1 MITTIIMV
9 IIMVIIFVLC
19 ILMYMLMTKKKK
31 RKSKSLKKRLF
42 IKTSTHLKLYNIIS
56 RNYLT
61 RKSTKRLYNQISEL
75 SIFNSIE
82 SRVMCVKVFIISNL
96 ISWGTVLISTLLF
109 KDLFIIL
116 IMIAYSVVIKEVL
129 VGKQLDKLHY
139 KLYLQLSDALSSLR
153 QMYMQKNSVTEA
165 LAEVEAG
172 NLVAR
177 PLAEIYSVLTS
188 INISE
193 KLEDFYSSSP
203 LKIIQTLAGICAAI
217 QDTGDTRL
225 ENGLSNF
232 VSSLSMISNEVNLEI
247 RRLSLQR
254 SQFGWLELLPI
265 LPIFIM
271 APIKNFFINE
281 VPGTAVIYNGFFGYM
296 SMIVTIFVSI
306 IAFKIITSITRP
318 VPIRYD
324 DREYID
330 KKLLENRKIKR
341 FVRSLRPIN
350 PKKLNKK
357 LMLLKSS
364 ISRMNLDFLY
374 LRKFYFSIGVFIL
387 ILVTIIMSLQLSREF
402 LKTSVQTFNI
412 MGGKKLSAYEI
423 KAMQNIDN
431 MFLKSKGNIDDKD
444 LENELLKSFP
454 NFKSD
459 EIKEQMKRIKEKQIR
474 IGNLKFS
481 YIMFWIALLAA
492 FVAWQIPDLQ
502 LKLRGWLIKAES
514 QEDCLQLQT
523 IIGIMMNTQIDT
535 LELLDWLS
543 KHSRV
548 FRPIIIDAYHEYASD
563 PQKALE
569 KLKNK
574 GNIAEF
580 KHLIDKLI
588 LTIHQISIAE
598 AFADIMSER
607 EHLLRMRE
615 IAQTKS
621 IETKR
626 SAMSPI
632 AVSTT
637 ALVVGLYFIA
647 PILMV
652 AITQFSDILKDLA

>member
-42 IKTSTHLKLYNIIS
+42 IKTSTYLKLYNIIS

-96 ISWGTVLISTLLF
+96 ILWGTVLISTLLF
-109 KDLFIIL
+109 KDLFIVL

-177 PLAEIYSVLTS
+177 PLAEIYFVLTS
-188 INISE
+188 INVSE

-271 APIKNFFINE
+271 APIKNFFISE

-402 LKTSVQTFNI
+402 LKTSIQTFNI

-548 FRPIIIDAYHEYASD
+548 F
-563 PQKALE
+563 
-569 KLKNK
+569 
-574 GNIAEF
+574 
-580 KHLIDKLI
+580 
-588 LTIHQISIAE
+588 
-598 AFADIMSER
+598 
-607 EHLLRMRE
+607 
-615 IAQTKS
+615 
-621 IETKR
+621 
-626 SAMSPI
+626 
-632 AVSTT
+632 
-637 ALVVGLYFIA
+637 
-647 PILMV
+647 
-652 AITQFSDILKDLA
+652 